1 MNNTTLSLFATF
13 GSAIIPFRDIVDK
26 YLGITYDNALKQ
38 VKSGDLPLKI
48 FRITSR
54 QKAPYLVHID
64 DLSQLIENRRL
75 AAQNK
80 TKKYGKALISARGGV

>member
-13 GSAIIPFRDIVDK
+13 GSAIIPFKDIVDK

-64 DLSQLIENRRL
+64 DLSQLFEKKRL
-75 AAQNK
+75 AAQNEMK
-80 TKKYGKALISARGGV
+80 ERGKDLRALRG